1 MKYSVLL
8 NMIIFGI
15 GVILGIGIMALGI
28 VYHSVLD
35 IFLGGMIFDGALQLA
50 TKL

>member
-1 MKYSVLL
+1 MKYSVLV
-8 NMIIFGI
+8 NMVIFGV

-28 VYHSVLD
+28 AYHSVLD
-35 IFLGGMIFDGALQLA
+35 IFLGGMIFDGALKLA

>member
-15 GVILGIGIMALGI
+15 GAILGIGIMALGI
-28 VYHSVLD
+28 AYHSVLD

>member
-8 NMIIFGI
+8 NTIIFGI
-15 GVILGIGIMALGI
+15 GAILGIGIMALGI

-35 IFLGGMIFDGALQLA
+35 IFLGGLIFDGALKLA